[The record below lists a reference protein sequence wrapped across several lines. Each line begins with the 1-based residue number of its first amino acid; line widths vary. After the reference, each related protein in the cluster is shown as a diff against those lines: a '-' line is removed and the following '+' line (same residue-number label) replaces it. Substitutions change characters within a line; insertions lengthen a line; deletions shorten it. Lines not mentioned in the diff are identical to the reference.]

1 VWETKYKENTD
12 KMNEVDK
19 NMKEYADIANY
30 NKNIK
35 PRIIAYRSLVERYNK
50 WKIYNDYINVIHSQE
65 YLEIKEIQEN
75 YRNNEIYKGYKD
87 VKPIIERVLELK
99 EIIKDGEKTII
110 KQRDYITE
118 RTAIFNYNSTNI
130 KSLGELRDI
139 LDKINNML
147 TILDTIIINFQDF
160 RINLYDNIVLKKLLS
175 NTNKMLKN
183 ICHSI
188 TKPFELDY
196 ITNVSRDMIHIN
208 WLIKNVNIG
217 SSGSVSGGSSGSGG
231 SGSGDNNKQIISINQ
246 ASGFQQ
252 FVISLALRLCLFGNN
267 KAICKQ
273 LYIDEGFVSF
283 DKYNLSIVPNFL
295 KSLLAYFDTIVIVSH
310 IDLIQESIDDSECIA
325 EINYNNK
332 TSVST
337 LTYKTPIECSY
348 IGKKKAIA
356 KRK

>member
-1 VWETKYKENTD
+1 
-12 KMNEVDK
+12 
-19 NMKEYADIANY
+19 
-30 NKNIK
+30 
-35 PRIIAYRSLVERYNK
+35 
-50 WKIYNDYINVIHSQE
+50 
-65 YLEIKEIQEN
+65 
-75 YRNNEIYKGYKD
+75 
-87 VKPIIERVLELK
+87 
-99 EIIKDGEKTII
+99 
-110 KQRDYITE
+110 
-118 RTAIFNYNSTNI
+118 
-130 KSLGELRDI
+130 
-139 LDKINNML
+139 ML

-160 RINLYDNIVLKKLLS
+160 RINLYDNVVLKKLLC

-217 SSGSVSGGSSGSGG
+217 GSGGGG
-231 SGSGDNNKQIISINQ
+231 SGSGNSGGGDNNKQIISINQ

-310 IDLIQESIDDSECIA
+310 IDLIQDSIDDSEYIA

-337 LTYKTPIECSY
+337 LTYKTPVDIECTGA
-348 IGKKKAIA
+348 GKKKTITR
-356 KRK
+356 RK

>member
-1 VWETKYKENTD
+1 
-12 KMNEVDK
+12 
-19 NMKEYADIANY
+19 
-30 NKNIK
+30 
-35 PRIIAYRSLVERYNK
+35 
-50 WKIYNDYINVIHSQE
+50 
-65 YLEIKEIQEN
+65 
-75 YRNNEIYKGYKD
+75 
-87 VKPIIERVLELK
+87 
-99 EIIKDGEKTII
+99 
-110 KQRDYITE
+110 
-118 RTAIFNYNSTNI
+118 
-130 KSLGELRDI
+130 
-139 LDKINNML
+139 
-147 TILDTIIINFQDF
+147 
-160 RINLYDNIVLKKLLS
+160 
-175 NTNKMLKN
+175 MLKN

-217 SSGSVSGGSSGSGG
+217 SSSNNAR
-231 SGSGDNNKQIISINQ
+231 DNNKQIISINQ

-310 IDLIQESIDDSECIA
+310 IDLIQDSIDDSECIA

-337 LTYKTPIECSY
+337 LTYSTPIDIEWSY
-348 IGKKKAIA
+348 VGKKKTVG

>member
-1 VWETKYKENTD
+1 
-12 KMNEVDK
+12 
-19 NMKEYADIANY
+19 
-30 NKNIK
+30 
-35 PRIIAYRSLVERYNK
+35 
-50 WKIYNDYINVIHSQE
+50 
-65 YLEIKEIQEN
+65 
-75 YRNNEIYKGYKD
+75 
-87 VKPIIERVLELK
+87 
-99 EIIKDGEKTII
+99 
-110 KQRDYITE
+110 
-118 RTAIFNYNSTNI
+118 
-130 KSLGELRDI
+130 
-139 LDKINNML
+139 ML

-160 RINLYDNIVLKKLLS
+160 RINLYDNVVLKKLLC

-217 SSGSVSGGSSGSGG
+217 GGGGGSGG
-231 SGSGDNNKQIISINQ
+231 SSGDNNKQIISINQ

-310 IDLIQESIDDSECIA
+310 IDLIQETIEDNECIA

-337 LTYKTPIECSY
+337 LTYKTPIDIECSGT
-348 IGKKKAIA
+348 GKKKTIT